1 MDKFAYLLQTP
12 DSLDPL
18 FLYKPPLTARLV
30 TDQVSLVRAD
40 FSTPIGSGFKPGSTS
55 RDRALPIAKSFF
67 LLRMENLSE
76 NEPPE
81 AFRKLRSLCRRLGLC
96 VALMILFVFLVVV
109 NSLGMPQEKGAETV
123 WPDPIYAREYDVYD
137 PASESDAQAR
147 FGYEIFRQ
155 TSKHLGPDR
164 RDGKVA
170 YAGNRLAC
178 ANCHLDAGTRPF
190 AAPLIGVAARFPQYR
205 GREDRIGTLEDRING
220 CMERSMNGMALPEGS
235 SEMGAMVAYLEWLG
249 RFAPPDG
256 MIGGQGFLKLEIPNR
271 AVNLEQGERL
281 YGTHCAVCHGSDGLG
296 RAGEEGIGYLYPPL
310 WGADSYN
317 NGAGMTR
324 VLTAAAFIKGNMP
337 YGTSYSR
344 PVLTDEEA
352 YDVAGF
358 INSRERP
365 DKAGREA
372 DFPDRTK
379 KPVSTPYG
387 PYADPFS
394 PEQHQLGPFRPI
406 MEYYKQTYNITKSQ

>member
-1 MDKFAYLLQTP
+1 
-12 DSLDPL
+12 
-18 FLYKPPLTARLV
+18 
-30 TDQVSLVRAD
+30 
-40 FSTPIGSGFKPGSTS
+40 
-55 RDRALPIAKSFF
+55 
-67 LLRMENLSE
+67 MENPSE
-76 NEPPE
+76 FQPPE
-81 AFRKLRSLCRRLGLC
+81 AFRNLRSLCRRLGLC
-96 VALMILFVFLVVV
+96 VALMILFAFLVVV
-109 NSLGMPQEKGAETV
+109 NSLGMPRDKDSETQ
-123 WPDPIYAREYDVYD
+123 WPDAAYGREYNVYN
-137 PASESDAQAR
+137 PKSGSSAQVR

-155 TSKHLGPDR
+155 TSRYLGPDR
-164 RDGKVA
+164 SDGKTA

-220 CMERSMNGMALPEGS
+220 CLERSMNGVALPENS
-235 SEMGAMVAYLEWLG
+235 PEMGAMLAYLEWLG

-256 MIGGQGFLKLEIPNR
+256 ILAGQGFPKLEVPGR
-271 AVNLEQGERL
+271 AVDLEQGERL
-281 YGTHCAVCHGSDGLG
+281 YATHCALCHGQDGQG
-296 RAGEEGIGYLYPPL
+296 READQGYGYLYPPL

-337 YGTSYSR
+337 YGTSYNR
-344 PVLTDEEA
+344 PILTDEEA
-352 YDVAGF
+352 YDIAGF
-358 INSRERP
+358 INFQARP
-365 DKAGREA
+365 DKANREA

-394 PEQHQLGPFRPI
+394 QEQHQLGPFGPI
-406 MEYYKQTYNITKSQ
+406 MAYYKETFNITKTQ